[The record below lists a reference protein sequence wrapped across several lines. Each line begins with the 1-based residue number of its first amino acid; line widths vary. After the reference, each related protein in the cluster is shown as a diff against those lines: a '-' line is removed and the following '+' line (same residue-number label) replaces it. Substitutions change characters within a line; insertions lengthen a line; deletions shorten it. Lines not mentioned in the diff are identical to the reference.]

1 MDSNRFIHDLSYSQ
15 LAEAVIFLIG
25 LTILIFWLIRTS
37 FARKSLSNSPPRR
50 TNMPAYLPF
59 IALLIWFAIASSL
72 ITASRKFLLDLTDLQ
87 SVFLENI
94 ILCTAAVLS
103 MPAVMFLASRHFARR
118 LKGFGLSTANIPK
131 DILIAPLN
139 LLAVWPLVVIT
150 LALTIYLGKLFL
162 GPDFQIQQHQELKM
176 ISAYSQLLLRTLIFI
191 TVAVVIPVFEEMLF
205 RGMFQTMVR
214 SFIKKPWPSIIISSL
229 VFAAVHDNKGHWP
242 ALFVLG
248 LCLGYSYEKS
258 GSLLRPV
265 FIHSLF
271 NTASL
276 IAAIY
281 Q

>member
-1 MDSNRFIHDLSYSQ
+1 MDSNRFIRDLNGWQ
-15 LAEAVIFLIG
+15 LAEAAIFLIG
-25 LTILIFWLIRTS
+25 LTILIFWFIRTS

-50 TNMPAYLPF
+50 TNMHAYLPF
-59 IALLIWFAIASSL
+59 IVLLAWFGIISALVTVSG
-72 ITASRKFLLDLTDLQ
+72 KFLSDLTELQ
-87 SVFLENI
+87 NVFLDNI
-94 ILCTAAVLS
+94 ILCSAAVLS

-139 LLAVWPLVVIT
+139 LLAVWPLLVIT
-150 LALTIYLGKLFL
+150 LALTIYMGKLFL

-176 ISAYSQLLLRTLIFI
+176 ISAHSQLLLRILIFI

-214 SFIKKPWPSIIISSL
+214 SFITRPWPSIIISSL
-229 VFAAVHDNKGHWP
+229 VFAAVHANPEHWP

-248 LCLGYSYEKS
+248 LCIGYSYEKS
-258 GSLLRPV
+258 GSLLRPI